1 MEVTIH
7 QAPIVESGWKGA
19 GFTSV
24 DPATGEGAYTIEGG
38 GRGGFLKFMGAIFL
52 DPSLLRTPCGESFL
66 KDTIDR
72 FISSNSMVP
81 GITLPTGATLL
92 TAGVVAKE
100 LGGYTFFQFAKYSL
114 RNSHYWLGNLGKL
127 GWTALIN
134 NIFMGLAFEIGVLV
148 GSGVSAAT
156 CKE

>member
-1 MEVTIH
+1 
-7 QAPIVESGWKGA
+7 
-19 GFTSV
+19 
-24 DPATGEGAYTIEGG
+24 
-38 GRGGFLKFMGAIFL
+38 MGAVFL

-100 LGGYTFFQFAKYSL
+100 IGGFTFFQFAKFTL
-114 RNSHYWLGNLGKL
+114 RNSHYLLGNLGKL

-134 NIFMGLAFEIGVLV
+134 NIFMGLAFEIGMLV

-156 CKE
+156 CKEE